1 MNDLDF
7 LNLDR
12 QAFPPDGSL
21 PDIASPLLA
30 WYDRGRRVLP
40 WREEPTPYRVWV
52 SEIMLQQTRVQAVL
66 PYFERFL
73 AALPT
78 LRDLAEA
85 PEEQLAKLW
94 EGLGYYSRVRNM
106 KKAAQ
111 LAVERY
117 GGELPPSYEALLS
130 LPGIGEY
137 TAGAVSSIA
146 FGIPV
151 PAVDGN
157 VLRVFSRVFGCWA
170 DVLDPKT
177 KRGFQ
182 AVTSRLLP
190 EDRPGDFNQSL
201 MELGATVCLP
211 NGAPHCLE
219 CPLREL
225 CCAYREGT
233 AADLPVKA
241 PKKARRVEERT
252 VVLLIWDG
260 RVLVRRRP
268 DKGLLAGLWEF
279 PNVEGWRTR
288 EEAAALL
295 REYQPEKLIPLREAK
310 HIFSHVEWRM
320 AGFLAECAFPGEPKE
335 GERWVTREELEG
347 ECAVPSAFRAYR
359 DLGGRL

>member
-1 MNDLDF
+1 M
-7 LNLDR
+7 
-12 QAFPPDGSL
+12 
-21 PDIASPLLA
+21 
-30 WYDRGRRVLP
+30 
-40 WREEPTPYRVWV
+40 
-52 SEIMLQQTRVQAVL
+52 L

-111 LAVERY
+111 LAVEQY

-182 AVTSRLLP
+182 AVASRLLP

-201 MELGATVCLP
+201 MELGALS
-211 NGAPHCLE
+211 A
-219 CPLREL
+219 CP
-225 CCAYREGT
+225 T
-233 AADLPVKA
+233 
-241 PKKARRVEERT
+241 
-252 VVLLIWDG
+252 
-260 RVLVRRRP
+260 
-268 DKGLLAGLWEF
+268 GLLTAWNAPCGSSAA
-279 PNVEGWRTR
+279 PTR
-288 EEAAALL
+288 RA
-295 REYQPEKLIPLREAK
+295 PLPTCR
-310 HIFSHVEWRM
+310 
-320 AGFLAECAFPGEPKE
+320 
-335 GERWVTREELEG
+335 
-347 ECAVPSAFRAYR
+347 
-359 DLGGRL
+359 

>member
-1 MNDLDF
+1 
-7 LNLDR
+7 
-12 QAFPPDGSL
+12 
-21 PDIASPLLA
+21 
-30 WYDRGRRVLP
+30 
-40 WREEPTPYRVWV
+40 
-52 SEIMLQQTRVQAVL
+52 
-66 PYFERFL
+66 
-73 AALPT
+73 
-78 LRDLAEA
+78 
-85 PEEQLAKLW
+85 
-94 EGLGYYSRVRNM
+94 M

-182 AVTSRLLP
+182 AVASRLLP

-252 VVLLIWDG
+252 VFLLIWDG

-320 AGFLAECAFPGEPKE
+320 AGFLAQCASPGKPKE